1 MSRLRDIGQR
11 LRPYRDVIVFAV
23 TLLVAN
29 QLWKWMI
36 TGDETAGATEVLWLG
51 MDVTA
56 LFDRIAQHT
65 ARVVY
70 AMTSVFRDTL
80 SLADGNLLRYANGH
94 STCIVWAC
102 TPVKQAFIWLCLMLT
117 TAGEWRSKAWF
128 IPLGW
133 VLIYLFNIL
142 RIFAI
147 VLVIEAHPELFT
159 LLHTYILKYVFY
171 GLMFLLWVV
180 YVERVRKPRIF

>member
-1 MSRLRDIGQR
+1 MSRLGDIWRRIG
-11 LRPYRDVIVFAV
+11 PYRDVLVFAV
-23 TLLVAN
+23 TLLAAN
-29 QLWKWMI
+29 QLWKWMV
-36 TGDETAGATEVLWLG
+36 TGDEAAGATQVMWLWI
-51 MDVTA
+51 DVTS
-56 LFDRIAQHT
+56 LFDHLAEHT

-70 AMTSVFRDTL
+70 EMVGAVRDTL
-80 SLADGNLLRYANGH
+80 RLEDGNLLRYENGH
-94 STCIVWAC
+94 GTRIVWAC
-102 TPVKQAFIWLCLMLT
+102 TPVKQAFIWFCLMLT

-142 RIFAI
+142 RIFTI
-147 VLVIEAHPELFT
+147 TLVIEEHPELFT

-180 YVERVRKPRIF
+180 YVERVRKRRND